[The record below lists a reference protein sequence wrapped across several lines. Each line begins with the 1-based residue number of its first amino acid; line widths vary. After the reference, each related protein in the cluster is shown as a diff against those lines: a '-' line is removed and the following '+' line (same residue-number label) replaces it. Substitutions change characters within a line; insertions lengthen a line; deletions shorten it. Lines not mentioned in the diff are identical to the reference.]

1 MKLDGKP
8 IGQDWDRSGL
18 PGWTYFSEE
27 LHEIEREEVFRK
39 MWQLVCHVNDVPESG
54 DFMTM
59 DIAGER
65 GFVVRGND
73 GQVRAFHNLCRHRG
87 ARVVAE
93 EQGSCGSVITCPFHG
108 WTYNLDGSL
117 RGMAVKNSFP
127 GDVDKAQFGLKPLE
141 MEIWHGFIFV
151 RFKPSEQA
159 SVKELLSGFEE
170 EASHYNLEE
179 LLPTGEEMW
188 VDEIPVNWK
197 AVRDVDNEG
206 YHVKQ
211 AHPGL
216 EDLYGG
222 GYYDEVFSNGTSR
235 SIGVFR
241 EGAASLWSVQAYRSI
256 LPEAT
261 WLPESHRN
269 MWVYIGL
276 FPNLVIGLYP
286 DSVTFYQELPVSPT
300 RTIQRGTVYKFAHED
315 RQLKAARY
323 LSGRIDRDTVEEDQM
338 LTVWSCEGAQSSA
351 FDGIF
356 LSDLEYG
363 LKSHHDQLRSVIP
376 VMTQKDEPAPGSVA
390 KLNRSLKQENPR
402 A

>member
-1 MKLDGKP
+1 
-8 IGQDWDRSGL
+8 
-18 PGWTYFSEE
+18 
-27 LHEIEREEVFRK
+27 
-39 MWQLVCHVNDVPESG
+39 
-54 DFMTM
+54 
-59 DIAGER
+59 
-65 GFVVRGND
+65 
-73 GQVRAFHNLCRHRG
+73 
-87 ARVVAE
+87 
-93 EQGSCGSVITCPFHG
+93 
-108 WTYNLDGSL
+108 
-117 RGMAVKNSFP
+117 
-127 GDVDKAQFGLKPLE
+127 
-141 MEIWHGFIFV
+141 
-151 RFKPSEQA
+151 
-159 SVKELLSGFEE
+159 
-170 EASHYNLEE
+170 
-179 LLPTGEEMW
+179 
-188 VDEIPVNWK
+188 
-197 AVRDVDNEG
+197 
-206 YHVKQ
+206 
-211 AHPGL
+211 
-216 EDLYGG
+216 
-222 GYYDEVFSNGTSR
+222 
-235 SIGVFR
+235 
-241 EGAASLWSVQAYRSI
+241 
-256 LPEAT
+256 
-261 WLPESHRN
+261 

>member
-27 LHEIEREEVFRK
+27 LHELEREEVFRK
-39 MWQLVCHVNDVPESG
+39 MWQLVCHANDVPETG
-54 DFMTM
+54 DFMTL

-65 GFVVRGND
+65 GFVVRGSD

-87 ARVVAE
+87 SRVLAE

-108 WTYNLDGSL
+108 WSYNLDGSL
-117 RGMAVKNSFP
+117 RGMAVRNSFP
-127 GDVDKAQFGLKPLE
+127 GDVDKAQFSLKPLE
-141 MEIWHGFIFV
+141 MEIWKGFVFV

-159 SVKELLSGFEE
+159 SVAELLSGFDEE
-170 EASHYNLEE
+170 TAHYNLEDIQ
-179 LLPTGEEMW
+179 PTGEEVW
-188 VDEIPVNWK
+188 VDEMPVNWK
-197 AVRDVDNEG
+197 SVRDVDNEG

-216 EDLYGG
+216 QDLYGG
-222 GYYDEVFSNGTSR
+222 SYHDEVFSNGTSR
-235 SIGVFR
+235 SVGVFR
-241 EGAASLWSVQAYRSI
+241 EGEAALWSVKAYRSI

-261 WLPESHRN
+261 WLPESHRKA
-269 MWVYIGL
+269 WVYIGM

-286 DSVTFYQELPVSPT
+286 DSITFYQELPVSSS
-300 RTIQRGTVYKFAHED
+300 RTIQRGAVYRFKDED
-315 RQLKAARY
+315 RQLKVARY

-338 LTVWSCEGAQSSA
+338 LTVWSCEGAKSSA
-351 FDGIF
+351 YDEIY

-363 LKSHHDQLRSVIP
+363 LKSHHDQLRSLIP
-376 VMTQKDEPAPGSVA
+376 VMNCTEEPAIGSVA
-390 KLNRSLKQENPR
+390 KINQSMKTG
-402 A
+402 